1 MVDLPVCNV
10 TSVPSQL
17 RVSRNG
23 CCRVIERYR
32 GILEAMM
39 LNLFVILCC
48 LVVRSRCD
56 DVLVFTDE
64 DFDRGIN
71 EHNIVLVKFFSP
83 G

>member
-1 MVDLPVCNV
+1 
-10 TSVPSQL
+10 
-17 RVSRNG
+17 
-23 CCRVIERYR
+23 
-32 GILEAMM
+32 M
-39 LNLFVILCC
+39 LNLFIMLCC

-56 DVLVFTDE
+56 DVLVFTDD